1 LQPAKGE
8 GRPDMARPAT
18 PPGKSVQ
25 VRCPRLGHEI
35 YFKYCRRENMGQ
47 PCFKVLDCWFPYFQ
61 VEEFL
66 RQELTSEEWV
76 ELFENPGKPKM
87 VSLVE
92 MVEQAKKK

>member
-1 LQPAKGE
+1 
-8 GRPDMARPAT
+8 
-18 PPGKSVQ
+18 
-25 VRCPRLGHEI
+25 
-35 YFKYCRRENMGQ
+35 MGQ